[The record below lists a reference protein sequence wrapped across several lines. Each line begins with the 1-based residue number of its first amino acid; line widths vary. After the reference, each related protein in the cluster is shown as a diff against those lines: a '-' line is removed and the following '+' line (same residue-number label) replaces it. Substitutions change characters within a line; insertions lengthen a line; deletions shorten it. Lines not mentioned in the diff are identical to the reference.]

1 MPKEFN
7 PVKTPLDGVLL
18 VEANAGTG
26 KTYSLMH
33 VILRLLVGDKDHRPI
48 DLNRILVVTFTK
60 AATAEIVERL
70 RKNLRNLQEQLNN
83 SQNQFDDPTLQT
95 QVQVWEQDLG
105 RETLKERVNTVL
117 EAIDDTS
124 VFTIHGFCQ
133 RTLQS
138 FSFSSGDSFE
148 SEVGDDSELRKRVL
162 EDFLKKE
169 CSFLTPSEQVTLLSD
184 KNLETYL
191 AKLSICLP
199 TKNSLIPQFWY
210 GDSSSYSDEFK
221 TALNRFITDVPNE
234 FLALKRQFKI
244 LSYDDMLSR
253 MAKEV
258 IENKEFCKLVRE
270 QYDAVLIDEFQDT
283 DPLQYEIFSRL
294 FISQNGNKEGYPQCV
309 FFVGD
314 PKQSI
319 YRFRNADL
327 ATYLKAKRSIPHHYV
342 LTKNWRSVSGVVE
355 GVNLFFSE
363 SETSF
368 LNENLSFEPSTYSS
382 SRLPLFRKTEDAIEP
397 ISMFEFR
404 YTAPEHSYTNAS
416 EAREHADQFI
426 AQDIAKLL
434 KDDNVWVDSRKLRPS
449 DIAILVRKREDAQD
463 VINYLKNLGI
473 RTLIDSGT
481 DVFSTDE
488 AKEILD
494 VLYAME
500 SPKDSVKLNR
510 VRATKIWG
518 EPLSS
523 IVKDEEATMQCRM
536 LFESLSQ
543 QFISKGISKVFQE
556 LFTNRNTTAR
566 LLPLSNGERSLT
578 NYQHIIEELHKSN
591 CSTISNLIYWFNK
604 QKEKKEEDRKL
615 RRESDADLVQIVTIH
630 ASKGLEYPVVYLA
643 GVSKQFVASKDK
655 CCFQTLE
662 GKDKHLYFLPP
673 IGLDQKPVDAK
684 VLKKEDDDLE
694 RQECVRLAYVA
705 MTRASK
711 RFVLPLFFYKTG
723 KWTKSSLKNPYCWAL
738 AGNLSE
744 NQKDLEA
751 TLQVITEKIQN
762 LQDRLKEEAEL
773 AIKQDYQNPIIWKED
788 PILISSNRPVLA
800 ESTKILSKQEKED
813 FACDPSQRIHADW
826 YQTSFT
832 GLTKGQEVSFQFSA
846 SDETEIEDV
855 EINTPYFSHPLSDET
870 GADFGNFMH
879 ALFEKLNFKRG
890 TPGQENVLK
899 EYCQKKCS
907 SYFDKDKERETSFEE
922 KTKAVTDIVR
932 QTLCSS
938 LFKTEPKIQL
948 KDIDLSHRSSE
959 LDFVISVGDQCKKI
973 DTQQFAEFLKQKAPE
988 YFENLSLNEK
998 DFQGFLVGSMDLV
1011 FEFNGKFYIVDWKTN
1026 LIDLPDGTKSAN
1038 PEDYTD
1044 ENIQRTMK
1052 RHQYYLQAL
1061 LYQVALLRMLKLH
1074 YPNQLFPTEMLGEI
1088 AYVFLRAIDE
1098 EHPGRGVCSI
1108 SFSPQLIE
1116 DVDAFLS
1123 NQNRN

>member
-1 MPKEFN
+1 MMDEFN
-7 PVKTPLDGVLL
+7 PVKTPLEGALL

-33 VILRLLVGDKDHRPI
+33 VILRLLVGDKSHNPI

-60 AATAEIVERL
+60 AATSEIIERL
-70 RKNLRNLQEQLNN
+70 RKNLRNLQEELND

-95 QVQVWEQDLG
+95 QVQLWEQDLG
-105 RETLKERVNTVL
+105 RESLKKRIDEIL
-117 EAIDDTS
+117 ETIDDAS

-133 RTLQS
+133 KTLQS

-169 CSFLTPSEQVTLLSD
+169 CVSLSASERISLLSD
-184 KNLETYL
+184 ENWDTCLT
-191 AKLSICLP
+191 KLSSWIS
-199 TKNSLIPQFWY
+199 TKDSAEPQFWF
-210 GDSSSYSDEFK
+210 GDSSEHSEKYKDI
-221 TALNRFITDVPNE
+221 LNRFVLEVPKE
-234 FLALKRQFKI
+234 FSNLKRQFK
-244 LSYDDMLSR
+244 LMTYDDMLSR

-258 IENKEFCKLVRE
+258 AENSTFCKLVRE

-294 FISQNGNKEGYPQCV
+294 FISSDGIKEGYPQCV

-327 ATYLKAKRSIPHHYV
+327 STYLKAKESIPHHYV
-342 LTKNWRSVSGVVE
+342 LTKNWRSTSGVVE
-355 GVNLFFSE
+355 GVNAFFST
-363 SETSF
+363 SDTSF
-368 LNENLSFEPSTYSS
+368 LNPQLNFETSRYDS
-382 SRLPLFRKTEDAIEP
+382 SRIPLVRETKNAVEP
-397 ISMFEFR
+397 IPSFEFR
-404 YTAPEHSYTNAS
+404 YSAVDDSYGSPS
-416 EAREHADQFI
+416 ESHGNVDQYI
-426 AQDIAKLL
+426 ATDIANLL
-434 KDDNVWVDSRKLRPS
+434 KDDNVWVGSRKLRPS
-449 DIAILVRKREDAQD
+449 DIAILVRQHDDANG
-463 VINYLKNLGI
+463 VIECLKKLGI
-473 RTLIDSGT
+473 RTLTQSEA

-494 VLYAME
+494 VLYAIE

-510 VRATKIWG
+510 VRATRIWG
-518 EPLSS
+518 ESLSS
-523 IVKDEEATMQCRM
+523 IVENEEATIQCRV
-536 LFESLSQ
+536 LFESLNQ
-543 QFISKGISKVFQE
+543 QFISKGISKIFQE
-556 LFTNRNTTAR
+556 LFTTRNTMTR
-566 LLPLSNGERSLT
+566 LLPLSIGERVLT
-578 NYQHIIEELHKSN
+578 NYQHILEELHKAN
-591 CSTISNLIYWFNK
+591 IPTISNLIYWFIK
-604 QKEKKEEDRKL
+604 QKGKKEDERAL
-615 RRESDADLVQIVTIH
+615 RRESEADLVQIVTIH
-630 ASKGLEYPVVYLA
+630 SSKGLEYPVVYLA
-643 GVSKQFVASKDK
+643 GANRRRRPYPKKYLQFY
-655 CCFQTLE
+655 QE
-662 GKDKHLYFLPP
+662 GKNHLYLVDSKV
-673 IGLDQKPVDAK
+673 DQKSDDFVE
-684 VLKKEDDDLE
+684 LKIRDDELE
-694 RQECVRLAYVA
+694 QQECIRLAYVA
-705 MTRASK
+705 MTRASS
-711 RFVLPLFFYKTG
+711 RIVLPLFFVKTTTG
-723 KWTKSSLKNPYCWAL
+723 WHGGDRKNAYCWSLTGNTSPETKQIVSAIQ
-738 AGNLSE
+738 NLSE
-744 NQKDLEA
+744 
-751 TLQVITEKIQN
+751 KIQGI
-762 LQDRLKEEAEL
+762 QDHLKSEIEL
-773 AIKQDYQNPIIWKED
+773 VLKDQYIKKVVWKAD
-788 PILISSNRPVLA
+788 PILITSERPMLNGSDIV
-800 ESTKILSKQEKED
+800 LSKQEKED
-813 FACDPSQRIHADW
+813 FACDSSQRIHADW

-938 LFKTEPKIQL
+938 LFKTESKIQL
-948 KDIDLSHRSSE
+948 KDIDFSHRSSE

-973 DTQQFAEFLKQKAPE
+973 DTQQFVEFLKQKVPE

-1038 PEDYTD
+1038 PADYTD